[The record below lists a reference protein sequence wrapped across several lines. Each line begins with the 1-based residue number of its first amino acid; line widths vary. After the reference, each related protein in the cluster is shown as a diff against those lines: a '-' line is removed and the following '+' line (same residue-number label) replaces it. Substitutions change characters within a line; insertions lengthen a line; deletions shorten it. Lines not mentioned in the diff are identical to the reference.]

1 MKTPLIALLLLC
13 PVPVMLADE
22 KAPAKAAPVPS
33 TIRELSVDETEKF
46 IQDHKGVPILDVRTP
61 EEYHDEGHLPG
72 AKNLDFFIADFEK
85 AVKDSGMDRSKPV
98 IVYCA
103 IGGRAK
109 RAADKL
115 VKLGFNEVILPK
127 GSFNGWKAA
136 GKKVEK

>member
-1 MKTPLIALLLLC
+1 MKTLLALLLLLAPLIALR
-13 PVPVMLADE
+13 ADE
-22 KAPAKAAPVPS
+22 TPAKGAH
-33 TIRELSVDETEKF
+33 ELSIDDTEAF
-46 IQDHKGVPILDVRTP
+46 IRDHKDITILDVRTKD
-61 EEYHDEGHLPG
+61 EYKEEGHLPG
-72 AKNLDFFIADFEK
+72 AKLLDFFHPEFEK
-85 AVKDSGMDRSKPV
+85 AVKDIGLDPNKPV

-115 VKLGFNEVILPK
+115 VKLGFKDVILPK